1 MNLEKDCQVFMSSL
15 NKDFT
20 IGKHHLIDDVPFKF
34 TAPDFLY
41 FFSLKDQLWKNI
53 AEDKRLNISLAM
65 TELYVSVLL
74 HIYSGDYCFDEE
86 VHHLENSILYGD
98 LLSGAFAEKLIDN
111 NEAGLLKEWLDL
123 LQQIHKDLVVQSLE
137 NKTIYEKKALLLEH
151 LVEYLAPQEQNG
163 DLNIFTKAFLLDG
176 DDKVMTHHIMMNL
189 PDSLKVALKAPISSS
204 GDFLTF
210 IGE

>member
-1 MNLEKDCQVFMSSL
+1 M
-15 NKDFT
+15 
-20 IGKHHLIDDVPFKF
+20 
-34 TAPDFLY
+34 
-41 FFSLKDQLWKNI
+41 
-53 AEDKRLNISLAM
+53 
-65 TELYVSVLL
+65 
-74 HIYSGDYCFDEE
+74 
-86 VHHLENSILYGD
+86 
-98 LLSGAFAEKLIDN
+98 
-111 NEAGLLKEWLDL
+111 LKEWLDL

-163 DLNIFTKAFLLDG
+163 DLNVFTKAFLLDG

-189 PDSLKVALKAPISSS
+189 PDYLNVALKAPISSS